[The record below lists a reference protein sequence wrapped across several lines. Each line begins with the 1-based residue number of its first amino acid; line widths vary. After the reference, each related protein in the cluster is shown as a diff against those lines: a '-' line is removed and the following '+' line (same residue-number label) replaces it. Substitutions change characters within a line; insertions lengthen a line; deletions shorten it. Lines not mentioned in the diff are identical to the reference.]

1 MRKFNIMFAR
11 CFPSLAGLLFMIISG
26 VMFMQS
32 RGSYLPC
39 LLTGVMLLGVA
50 CICTFLEE
58 IRDQTARSNGK

>member
-11 CFPSLAGLLFMIISG
+11 CFPSLAGLLFIIISG
-26 VMFMQS
+26 VMFLQS

-39 LLTGVMLLGVA
+39 LLTGVLLLGVA

-58 IRDQTARSNGK
+58 IRDQTEHSKGK

>member
-11 CFPSLAGLLFMIISG
+11 SFPSLAGLLFIIISG

-32 RGSYLPC
+32 RASYLPC
-39 LLTGVMLLGVA
+39 LLTGVMLLAVA

-58 IRDQTARSNGK
+58 ILDQTERSKGK